1 MNHYKLY
8 IQAQQREGAT
18 HKRSMVYSPLDQR
31 VIGSV
36 VQADAS
42 DAHDALVS
50 AHQASKG
57 WASMPA
63 EKRAGY
69 IRELA
74 AIIECN
80 SDELAHLLATEQGKI
95 LSEARSEVDGAVAY
109 LTYAAQS
116 ARRIEGEIT
125 TSEYQDER
133 LWIERV
139 PYGVTVA
146 LLAWNFP
153 LLLMARKVGNA
164 LVTGNTMVVKPP
176 MQTPLTV
183 MQFGKL
189 VCDSSLPA
197 GVLNFVTGSGAEV
210 GNALVTDKLTRLVSL
225 TGSTETGR
233 KLYEAGS
240 RNITALRLELGGKAP
255 FIVSDD
261 ADLNKAVES
270 AVVSRFRN
278 GGQICTC
285 NERMYIHEDIY
296 EQFLKRFLT
305 RVRALRVGSSFDD
318 QVDMG
323 PQTGKAGVE
332 KLKALVDQALQQGAK
347 VLYDGEQEEYVAD
360 LLHRYPEGNWFFPM
374 VFEVQDNQN
383 ILMQS
388 EIFGP
393 IIPLCKVSSFE
404 EALNLANESEYGLSA
419 FLFTNNA
426 RHIMRATRE
435 LEFGELYINRQSGEL
450 LNGFHTGHKLSGLG
464 GEDGKHGLEG
474 YLQKK
479 SIYMNWDIG

>member
-1 MNHYKLY
+1 MNHFKLY
-8 IQAQQREGAT
+8 IQGEQRDGTPAKT
-18 HKRSMVYSPLDQR
+18 HNVHSPLDQR

-36 VQADAS
+36 TQGSAL
-42 DAHDALVS
+42 DAHAALAS
-50 AHQASKG
+50 AHEASKE
-57 WASMPA
+57 WARRPA
-63 EKRAGY
+63 EQRAGY

-80 SDELAHLLATEQGKI
+80 REDLAHLLATEQGKI
-95 LSEARSEVDGAVAY
+95 LSEARDEADGAIAY

-125 TSEYQDER
+125 TSEYKDER
-133 LWIERV
+133 LWIDRV

-164 LVTGNTMVVKPP
+164 LVAGNTMVVKPP
-176 MQTPLTV
+176 MKTPLTV
-183 MQFGKL
+183 MRFAQL
-189 VCDSSLPA
+189 VCDSSLPP
-197 GVLNFVTGSGAEV
+197 GVLNFVTGTGSEV
-210 GNALVTDKLTRLVSL
+210 GNALVSDKLTKLVSL
-225 TGSTETGR
+225 TGSTETGQ
-233 KLYEAGS
+233 KIYKTSSE
-240 RNITALRLELGGKAP
+240 NITALRLELGGNAP
-255 FIVSDD
+255 FIVCDD
-261 ADLNKAVES
+261 ADLDKAVES

-296 EQFLKRFLT
+296 AEFVEKFLN
-305 RVRALRVGSSFDD
+305 RVRSLRVGSSFDED
-318 QVDMG
+318 IDIG
-323 PQTGKAGVE
+323 PQVSTAEVE
-332 KLKALVDQALQQGAK
+332 KLQALAEQAKKEGSK
-347 VLYDGEQEEYVAD
+347 VLYNGKHEEYIQA
-360 LLHRYPEGNWFFPM
+360 LLHRYPQGNWFFPM
-374 VFEVQDNQN
+374 VFEVEDNQN
-383 ILMQS
+383 ILMQT

-393 IIPLCKVSSFE
+393 IIPILKVSSFD
-404 EALNLANESEYGLSA
+404 EALTYANESEYGLSA

-426 RHIMRATRE
+426 KHIMRATRE

-464 GEDGKHGLEG
+464 GEDGRHGLEG

-479 SIYMNWDIG
+479 SVYMNWDIQ

>member
-1 MNHYKLY
+1 MNHFKLY
-8 IQAQQREGAT
+8 IESQQREGKT
-18 HKRSMVYSPLDQR
+18 GKTSKVYSPLDQR

-36 VQADAS
+36 ALGNAS
-42 DAHDALVS
+42 DAHDAL
-50 AHQASKG
+50 AAADRASG
-57 WASMPA
+57 TWARKPA
-63 EKRAGY
+63 EQRAGY
-69 IRELA
+69 LRELS
-74 AIIECN
+74 AILECN
-80 SDELAHLLATEQGKI
+80 SEDLARLLATEQGKI
-95 LSEARSEVDGAVAY
+95 LSEARGEVEGAIAY
-109 LTYAAQS
+109 LSYAAQS

-125 TSEYQDER
+125 TSEHKDER

-176 MQTPLTV
+176 LQTPLTV
-183 MQFGKL
+183 MRFAQL
-189 VCDSSLPA
+189 ASDSSLPP
-197 GVLNFVTGSGAEV
+197 GVLNFITGSGAEV
-210 GNALVTDKLTRLVSL
+210 GSALVSDKLTRLVSL
-225 TGSTETGR
+225 TGSTDTGR
-233 KLYEAGS
+233 KIFKAAAE
-240 RNITALRLELGGKAP
+240 NITALRLELGGNAP
-255 FIVSDD
+255 FIVCED
-261 ADLNKAVES
+261 ADLDKAVES
-270 AVVSRFRN
+270 AIVSRFRN

-285 NERMYIHEDIY
+285 NERMYIHQDVY
-296 EQFLKRFLT
+296 DDFLAKFLL
-305 RVRALRVGSSFDD
+305 RVGALRTGSSFDE

-323 PQTGKAGVE
+323 PQVSKTEVE
-332 KLKALVDQALQQGAK
+332 KLEDMAGRASEQGARI
-347 VLYDGEQEEYVAD
+347 LYDGGQEEYIEK

-374 VFEVQDNQN
+374 VFEVNDNRN
-383 ILMQS
+383 ILMQE

-393 IIPLCKVSSFE
+393 IIPILKVSSFD
-404 EALNLANESEYGLSA
+404 EALTCANESEYGLSA

-426 RHIMRATRE
+426 KHIMRATRE
-435 LEFGELYINRQSGEL
+435 LEFGEIYINRQSGEL